1 MKELYARCVSNK
13 WGKCE
18 INDTGEGD
26 VSIVIGMT
34 DNQDSSA
41 DK

>member
-1 MKELYARCVSNK
+1 MKELYARCVSSRRENVT
-13 WGKCE
+13 
-18 INDTGEGD
+18 NDTGEVD

-34 DNQDSSA
+34 DNRVFSV